1 MECDTS
7 SLDEETSS
15 LLNNGSSGD
24 FEKQSE
30 LNDFDENEDTR
41 SELKFDRELETEAE
55 RTKRAKIEEALSNNN
70 SGLKTWQQLA
80 IDEFGLVGDDL
91 RRKVWPLLLE
101 LDPDGVEKTPLL
113 EELSN
118 HSEYEQVV
126 LDVNRSLKRFPPGI
140 PYKQRLA
147 LQDQLT
153 VLILRVIIK
162 YPHLRYYQGY
172 HDVAITFLLVVGE
185 ALGFSIMERLST
197 DHLRECMEP
206 TMEKT
211 SYRLTYIYPLLSRV
225 DPKLYE
231 FMDRAMVGTMFA
243 LPWYLT
249 WFGHSL
255 NQYKDVVRLYDFFLA
270 SPPLMPLYVAASLV
284 VERREEVF
292 EQGCDMAS
300 IHCLLSQIPDNLDFE
315 GILQRALG
323 YYKSHPPQKLESEVK
338 KRVKKEAEQ
347 RKKEEMRIRKRLNRN
362 NTIWVRFSNRVP
374 SWLMFNYRSK
384 YGLLFA
390 TATILLG
397 YYAYYLKTTNSKQ
410 TFLGIFNT

>member
-101 LDPDGVEKTPLL
+101 LDPDGVEKTPLWRSCPIIVSTSRWFWTEPVA
-113 EELSN
+113 EEVFRRAFHTS
-118 HSEYEQVV
+118 SVW
-126 LDVNRSLKRFPPGI
+126 RSGTNSLVIMMSRLRFWWWWG
-140 PYKQRLA
+140 R
-147 LQDQLT
+147 
-153 VLILRVIIK
+153 RW
-162 YPHLRYYQGY
+162 
-172 HDVAITFLLVVGE
+172 
-185 ALGFSIMERLST
+185 GFSIMERLST

-211 SYRLTYIYPLLSRV
+211 SYHLTYICPLKLSSV
-225 DPKLYE
+225 DPK
-231 FMDRAMVGTMFA
+231 F
-243 LPWYLT
+243 
-249 WFGHSL
+249 
-255 NQYKDVVRLYDFFLA
+255 
-270 SPPLMPLYVAASLV
+270 
-284 VERREEVF
+284 
-292 EQGCDMAS
+292 
-300 IHCLLSQIPDNLDFE
+300 
-315 GILQRALG
+315 
-323 YYKSHPPQKLESEVK
+323 
-338 KRVKKEAEQ
+338 
-347 RKKEEMRIRKRLNRN
+347 
-362 NTIWVRFSNRVP
+362 NRVP

-397 YYAYYLKTTNSKQ
+397 YYAYLKTTNSKQ
-410 TFLGIFNT
+410 TFLG